1 MTEKVFDSAFLGR
14 LALITGALEQEGLE
28 ANDPQPL
35 DARDY
40 ETIYT
45 AYEESGG
52 DPAAARKR
60 IALTKAR
67 RDQAFGQILQ
77 FVSDQYGCGPIERL
91 GDRSLED
98 LARDAFHATEC
109 WMDEVEMHAATATR
123 GSPLQLLLKSH
134 YQLNEAMIEMH
145 DEILWPI
152 AKRIFPEG

>member
-1 MTEKVFDSAFLGR
+1 MTEKIFDSAFLGR
-14 LALITGALEQEGLE
+14 LAVITGALEQEGLE

-35 DARDY
+35 DAKDY

-45 AYEESGG
+45 AYAESGG

-60 IALTKAR
+60 IALTRER

-91 GDRSLED
+91 GDRSLKD
-98 LARDAFHATEC
+98 LARDAVDATEC
-109 WMDEVEMHAATATR
+109 WTDDVEMHAGPATR
-123 GSPLQLLLKSH
+123 GSPLQLLLKTH
-134 YQLNEAMIEMH
+134 YQLNEAMLDMH

-152 AKRIFPEG
+152 AKRIYPEG

>member
-1 MTEKVFDSAFLGR
+1 MTEKIFDSAFLGR

-28 ANDPQPL
+28 ANDPHPL
-35 DARDY
+35 DAGDY

-52 DPAAARKR
+52 DPAVAKKR
-60 IALTKAR
+60 IALTKER

-91 GDRSLED
+91 GDRSLKD

-109 WMDEVEMHAATATR
+109 WMDEVEMHASVATR
-123 GSPLQLLLKSH
+123 GSPLQLLLKTH
-134 YQLNEAMIEMH
+134 YQLNEAMLDMH
-145 DEILWPI
+145 DQILWPI